1 MKNIIENIKLVGEFM
16 GWKENKDMKVKLISG
31 GITYY
36 FQKNDEVCIPEAMC
50 YHSSWDWLMEVVE
63 KIESLNLGNTT
74 IKTVFSEEDLYINSN
89 VSFLIMHKECY
100 VNFFGEMKVYEN
112 WISVT
117 ECNSKIEAV
126 YNACVEFIKWYNSH
140 LCSNCG
146 RFDDVVGTHN
156 IDTCE
161 ECALNS

>member
-31 GITYY
+31 GITNN
-36 FQKNDEVCIPEAMC
+36 FQKNDEACIPEAMC

-63 KIESLNLGNTT
+63 KIEDLSKEGETYMFSITKFSVRVIYKGSRIVDLPIDNT
-74 IKTVFSEEDLYINSN
+74 
-89 VSFLIMHKECY
+89 
-100 VNFFGEMKVYEN
+100 
-112 WISVT
+112 
-117 ECNSKIEAV
+117 KIEAV
-126 YNACVEFIKWYNSH
+126 YNACVEFIKWYNNH

-161 ECALNS
+161 ECALNN

>member
-16 GWKENKDMKVKLISG
+16 GWKENKDMKVKLISE

-63 KIESLNLGNTT
+63 KIESLG
-74 IKTVFSEEDLYINSN
+74 Y
-89 VSFLIMHKECY
+89 Y
-100 VNFFGEMKVYEN
+100 VNITGTYVSIGAIESKTNPIFIEKDSN
-112 WISVT
+112 I
-117 ECNSKIEAV
+117 KIEAV

-140 LCSNCG
+140 LCFNCG

>member
-16 GWKENKDMKVKLISG
+16 GWKENKDMKVKLIYG

-50 YHSSWDWLMEVVE
+50 YHSSLDWLMEVVE
-63 KIESLNLGNTT
+63 KIESLG
-74 IKTVFSEEDLYINSN
+74 Y
-89 VSFLIMHKECY
+89 Y
-100 VNFFGEMKVYEN
+100 VNITGTYVSIGAIESKTNPIFIEKDSD
-112 WISVT
+112 I
-117 ECNSKIEAV
+117 KIEAV

>member
-16 GWKENKDMKVKLISG
+16 GMAPHNINELDGFWTNTIKAHNFDNVINLQFNSDW
-31 GITYY
+31 
-36 FQKNDEVCIPEAMC
+36 N
-50 YHSSWDWLMEVVE
+50 WLMEVVE
-63 KIESLNLGNTT
+63 KIESLG
-74 IKTVFSEEDLYINSN
+74 Y
-89 VSFLIMHKECY
+89 Y
-100 VNFFGEMKVYEN
+100 VNITGTYVSIGAIESKTNPIFIEKDSN
-112 WISVT
+112 I
-117 ECNSKIEAV
+117 KIEAV